1 MSIKLVTIKKVFLSE
16 ANKDGIPYV
25 YKKGKNVGKPFIRV
39 SIASDD
45 MGEGM
50 YSTCVLPGDRAT
62 KLTEGQEVV
71 LKYEEKEGFKNF
83 SFPNKGE
90 LQVYEDLTAG
100 K

>member
-1 MSIKLVTIKKVFLSE
+1 MIKKITIKKIFKSTE
-16 ANKDGIPYV
+16 NKDGVPYV
-25 YKKGKNVGKPFIRV
+25 YKKGKNIGKAFVRV

-50 YSTCVLPGDRAT
+50 YSTCVPPLDRAT
-62 KLTEGQEVV
+62 KLEEGQELV

-90 LQVYEDLTAG
+90 LQVYEDLTKG
-100 K
+100 Q